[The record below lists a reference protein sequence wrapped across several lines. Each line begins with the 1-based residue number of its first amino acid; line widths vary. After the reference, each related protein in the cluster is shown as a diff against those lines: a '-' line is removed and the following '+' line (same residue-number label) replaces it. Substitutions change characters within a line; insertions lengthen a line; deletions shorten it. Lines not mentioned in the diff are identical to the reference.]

1 MEGTYSYTEIFTKP
15 IEIDNDKS
23 VQVNKIVIPKIQR
36 PYAQGRTGGKYD
48 YVRKT
53 LLTDLFSS
61 LAPDGKIIELN
72 FVYGIIKHNEI
83 ENILEL
89 LDGQQRMTTLFLLH
103 WYIANRELGEGDETD
118 RQIRD
123 CLSKFVYETRSTST
137 VFCSKLSHF
146 HYDVTSTPPSE
157 AIRKSKW
164 YFKSFDR
171 DSTIC
176 AMLTMLDSIH
186 EFYNRQDSRDLHK
199 RLDNIRFYVKSLNY
213 FHLSDE
219 LYIKM
224 NARGLQLSTFENF
237 KADLTSYV
245 SSSPEESFKE
255 KVPLYSE
262 SLSSDTVEFN
272 LNFSIKLDAKW
283 VDMFWKSGSE
293 DFDESYMSFFT
304 RFFTCMYII
313 DTMGTVSDRDMRT
326 DSAVNTLYTTA
337 ENRRGFDEYMGFDL
351 FRSILEH
358 HPEHIH
364 TLDTLLDTLYLY
376 DWKDK
381 QFGIRKEFNPA
392 WDKTP
397 SDETFDDFYCNSKT
411 SFTHV
416 KLILFGAVISFV
428 ASFNKYEDFN
438 IEDFRQWMRVVWNII
453 ENTDIDSLTPV
464 SSLIR
469 KFYLLANHIK
479 DNRENGYDFFSSLA
493 SYGLS
498 DNENR
503 AVVEEVRKAK
513 LISGNIEW
521 LPLFSEAERHP
532 YLKGMVMFFGSE
544 NMTIDEYRH
553 RLGIIQT
560 MFDENGIS
568 PEYRKDHILIRSIVA
583 CHNSWDRINKLYV
596 TERSEKNK
604 HLKNIL
610 ADTKKVEVQNLFA
623 TISSLSSES
632 EIKGYLKDFIEKNE
646 IECWPTDR
654 KEDRED
660 FSIASSRLLNDVKMY
675 SWIAKEEIGYNA
687 SFRIYSYAGHVMF
700 AIPRKQYAKMAIDTE
715 RAQVAKA
722 ICDKYLFEFDN
733 SAQEQMI
740 KDYGDCFGNECWIHL
755 LRGEEKIQIVF
766 CTWHEVIMRI
776 ECSSPEKA
784 LELKEKMDGSSIAEN
799 SENLLVLPKLRHSS
813 KDSTLGKIS
822 EVIDKLFDIIP
833 L

>member
-1 MEGTYSYTEIFTKP
+1 MEGTYSYTELFTKP
-15 IEIDNDKS
+15 IEIDKDRS
-23 VQVNKIVIPKIQR
+23 VQINKIVIPKIQR

-53 LLTDLFSS
+53 LLSDLFSS
-61 LAPDGKIIELN
+61 LAPDGKVLELN
-72 FVYGIIKHNEI
+72 FVYGIIKHNDE

-89 LDGQQRMTTLFLLH
+89 LDGQQRITTLFLLH
-103 WYIANRELGEGDETD
+103 WYIANRELKEGDETD
-118 RQIRD
+118 SRIRG
-123 CLSKFVYETRSTST
+123 CLSRFVYETRSTST
-137 VFCSKLSHF
+137 VFCSRLSHF

-245 SSSPEESFKE
+245 SSFSKGSFLKQ
-255 KVPLYSE
+255 VPLYSE
-262 SLSSDTVEFN
+262 IPSTDTVAFN

-313 DTMGTVSDRDMRT
+313 DTIGTVSDKDMRT

-337 ENRRGFDEYMGFDL
+337 ENRMGFDEYMGFDL

-358 HPEHIH
+358 HPEHIN
-364 TLDTLLDTLYLY
+364 TLDTLLDTLYQY

-381 QFGIRKEFNPA
+381 KFEIRKEFIPA
-392 WDKTP
+392 WDRTP
-397 SDETFDDFYCNSKT
+397 DDETFDDFYCNSKT

-416 KLILFGAVISFV
+416 KLILFGAVISFINTFE
-428 ASFNKYEDFN
+428 SCEGFSL
-438 IEDFRQWMRVVWNII
+438 EDFRQWMRVIWNII
-453 ENTDIDSLTPV
+453 ENTNIDSLTPV

-469 KFYLLANHIK
+469 KFHLLANHIK
-479 DNRENGYDFFSSLA
+479 DNRQNGYDFYSSLA
-493 SYGLS
+493 SYELS
-498 DNENR
+498 NNENR
-503 AVVEEVRKAK
+503 AVVEEIKKAK
-513 LISGNIEW
+513 LISDNTEW

-532 YLKGMVMFFGSE
+532 FLKGMVMFFGSD
-544 NMTIDEYRH
+544 NLTIDEYRH

-560 MFDENGIS
+560 MFDENGIA
-568 PEYRKDHILIRSIVA
+568 PEYREDHILIRAIVA
-583 CHNSWDRINKLYV
+583 CHNSWGKINNLYV
-596 TERSEKNK
+596 TERSEKDK

-610 ADTKKVEVQNLFA
+610 ADTNKVEVQNLFA
-623 TISSLSSES
+623 TISSRSSES
-632 EIKGYLKDFIEKNE
+632 EIKEYLKDFIGKTD
-646 IECWPTDR
+646 IECWPTDSEEVR
-654 KEDRED
+654 KD
-660 FSIASSRLLNDVKMY
+660 FSIASRRLLNDVKMY
-675 SWIAKEEIGYNA
+675 SWIAKEEVGYNA
-687 SFRIYSYAGHVMF
+687 CFRIYYYAGHVMF
-700 AIPRKQYAKMAIDTE
+700 AIPKKQYAKMAIDTE

-722 ICDKYLFEFDN
+722 ICDKYHFEFDN

-740 KDYGDCFGNECWIHL
+740 EEYGDCFGNECWIHL

-766 CTWHEVIMRI
+766 CTGHDVIMRI
-776 ECSSPEKA
+776 ECCSPEKA
-784 LELKEKMDGSSIAEN
+784 LELKEKIPGSSIAEN
-799 SENLLVLPKLRHSS
+799 SETLLFLPKLRHSS

>member
-1 MEGTYSYTEIFTKP
+1 MEGTYSYTELFTKP
-15 IEIDNDKS
+15 IEIDKDRS
-23 VQVNKIVIPKIQR
+23 VQINKIVIPKIQR

-53 LLTDLFSS
+53 LLSDLFSS
-61 LAPDGKIIELN
+61 LAPDGKVLELN
-72 FVYGIIKHNEI
+72 FVYGIIKHNDE

-89 LDGQQRMTTLFLLH
+89 LDGQQRITTLFLLH
-103 WYIANRELGEGDETD
+103 WYIANRELKEGDETD
-118 RQIRD
+118 SRIRG
-123 CLSKFVYETRSTST
+123 CLSRFVYETRSTST
-137 VFCSKLSHF
+137 LFCSKLSHF

-245 SSSPEESFKE
+245 SSFSEGSFLKQ
-255 KVPLYSE
+255 VPLYSE
-262 SLSSDTVEFN
+262 IPTTDTVPFN

-313 DTMGTVSDRDMRT
+313 DTIGTVSDKDMRT

-337 ENRRGFDEYMGFDL
+337 ENRIGFDEYMGFDL

-364 TLDTLLDTLYLY
+364 TLDILLDTLYQY

-381 QFGIRKEFNPA
+381 KFEIRKEFIPV
-392 WDKTP
+392 WDRTP
-397 SDETFDDFYCNSKT
+397 DDETFDDFYCNSKT

-416 KLILFGAVISFV
+416 KLILFGAVISFINTFE
-428 ASFNKYEDFN
+428 SCEGFSL
-438 IEDFRQWMRVVWNII
+438 EDFRQWMRVVWNII
-453 ENTDIDSLTPV
+453 ENTNIDSLTPV

-469 KFYLLANHIK
+469 KFHLLANHIK
-479 DNRENGYDFFSSLA
+479 DNRQNGYDFYSSLA
-493 SYGLS
+493 SYELS
-498 DNENR
+498 NNENR
-503 AVVEEVRKAK
+503 AVVEEIKKAK
-513 LISGNIEW
+513 LISDNTEW

-532 YLKGMVMFFGSE
+532 FLKGMVMFFGSD
-544 NMTIDEYRH
+544 NMTIDEYGH

-560 MFDENGIS
+560 MFDENGIA
-568 PEYRKDHILIRSIVA
+568 PEYREDHILIRAIVA
-583 CHNSWDRINKLYV
+583 CHNSWGEINNLYV
-596 TERSEKNK
+596 TERSEKDK

-610 ADTKKVEVQNLFA
+610 ADTNKVEVQNLFA
-623 TISSLSSES
+623 TISGRSSES
-632 EIKGYLKDFIEKNE
+632 EIKEYLKDFIGKTD
-646 IECWPTDR
+646 IECWPTDSEEVR
-654 KEDRED
+654 KD
-660 FSIASSRLLNDVKMY
+660 FSIASKRLLNDVKMY
-675 SWIAKEEIGYNA
+675 SWIAKEEVGYN
-687 SFRIYSYAGHVMF
+687 SCFRIYYYAGHVMF
-700 AIPRKQYAKMAIDTE
+700 AIPKKQYAKMAIDTE

-722 ICDKYLFEFDN
+722 ICDKYHFEFDN

-740 KDYGDCFGNECWIHL
+740 EEYGDCFGNECWIHL

-766 CTWHEVIMRI
+766 CTGHDVIMRI

-784 LELKEKMDGSSIAEN
+784 LELKEKIPGSSIAEN
-799 SENLLVLPKLRHSS
+799 SETLLFLPKLRHSS
-813 KDSTLGKIS
+813 KDSTLGKITQ
-822 EVIDKLFDIIP
+822 VIDKLFDIIP

>member
-1 MEGTYSYTEIFTKP
+1 MEGTYSYTELFTKP
-15 IEIDNDKS
+15 IEIDKDRS
-23 VQVNKIVIPKIQR
+23 VQINKIVIPKIQR

-53 LLTDLFSS
+53 LLSDLFSS
-61 LAPDGKIIELN
+61 LAPDGKVLELN
-72 FVYGIIKHNEI
+72 FVYGIIKHNDE

-89 LDGQQRMTTLFLLH
+89 LDGQQRITTLFLLH
-103 WYIANRELGEGDETD
+103 WYIANRELKEGDETD
-118 RQIRD
+118 SRIRG
-123 CLSKFVYETRSTST
+123 CLSRFVYETRSTST

-245 SSSPEESFKE
+245 SSFSEGSFLKQ
-255 KVPLYSE
+255 VPLYSE
-262 SLSSDTVEFN
+262 IPSTDTVAFN

-313 DTMGTVSDRDMRT
+313 DTIGTVSDKDMRT

-337 ENRRGFDEYMGFDL
+337 ENRMGFDEYMGFDL

-358 HPEHIH
+358 HPEHIN
-364 TLDTLLDTLYLY
+364 TLDTLLDTLYRY

-381 QFGIRKEFNPA
+381 KFEIRKEFIPA
-392 WDKTP
+392 WDRTP
-397 SDETFDDFYCNSKT
+397 DDETFDDFYCNSKT

-416 KLILFGAVISFV
+416 KLILFGAVISFINTFE
-428 ASFNKYEDFN
+428 SCEGFSL
-438 IEDFRQWMRVVWNII
+438 EDFRQWMRVVWNII
-453 ENTDIDSLTPV
+453 ENTNIDSLTPV

-469 KFYLLANHIK
+469 KFHLLANHIK
-479 DNRENGYDFFSSLA
+479 DNRQNGYDFYSSLA
-493 SYGLS
+493 SYELS
-498 DNENR
+498 NNENR
-503 AVVEEVRKAK
+503 AVVEEIKKAK
-513 LISGNIEW
+513 LISDNTEW

-532 YLKGMVMFFGSE
+532 FLKGMVMFFGSD
-544 NMTIDEYRH
+544 NLTIDEYRH

-560 MFDENGIS
+560 MFDENGIA
-568 PEYRKDHILIRSIVA
+568 PEYREDHILIRAIVA
-583 CHNSWDRINKLYV
+583 CHNSWGKINNLYV
-596 TERSEKNK
+596 TERSEKDK

-610 ADTKKVEVQNLFA
+610 ADTNKVEVQNLFA
-623 TISSLSSES
+623 TISSRSSES
-632 EIKGYLKDFIEKNE
+632 EIKEYLKDFIGKTD
-646 IECWPTDR
+646 IECWPTDSEEVR
-654 KEDRED
+654 KD
-660 FSIASSRLLNDVKMY
+660 FSIASRRLLNDVKMY
-675 SWIAKEEIGYNA
+675 SWIAKEEVGYNA
-687 SFRIYSYAGHVMF
+687 CFRIYYYAGHVMF
-700 AIPRKQYAKMAIDTE
+700 AIPKKQYAKMAIDTE

-722 ICDKYLFEFDN
+722 ICDKYHFEFDN

-740 KDYGDCFGNECWIHL
+740 EEYGDCFGNECWIHL

-766 CTWHEVIMRI
+766 CTGHDVIMRI

-784 LELKEKMDGSSIAEN
+784 LELKEKIPGSSIAEN
-799 SENLLVLPKLRHSS
+799 SETLLFLPKLRHSS

>member
-1 MEGTYSYTEIFTKP
+1 MEGTYSYTELFTKP
-15 IEIDNDKS
+15 IEIDKDRS
-23 VQVNKIVIPKIQR
+23 VQINKIVIPKIQR
-36 PYAQGRTGGKYD
+36 PYAQGRIGGKYD

-53 LLTDLFSS
+53 LLSDLFSS
-61 LAPDGKIIELN
+61 LAPDGKVLELN
-72 FVYGIIKHNEI
+72 FVYGIIKHNDE

-89 LDGQQRMTTLFLLH
+89 LDGQQRITTLFLLH
-103 WYIANRELGEGDETD
+103 WYIANRELKEGDETD
-118 RQIRD
+118 SRIRG
-123 CLSKFVYETRSTST
+123 CLSRFVYETRSTST

-245 SSSPEESFKE
+245 SSFSEGSFLKQ
-255 KVPLYSE
+255 VPLYSE
-262 SLSSDTVEFN
+262 IPSTDTVAFN

-313 DTMGTVSDRDMRT
+313 DTIGTVSDKDMRT

-337 ENRRGFDEYMGFDL
+337 ENRMGFDEYMGFDL

-358 HPEHIH
+358 HPEHIN
-364 TLDTLLDTLYLY
+364 TLDTLLDTLYQY

-381 QFGIRKEFNPA
+381 KFEIRKEFIPA
-392 WDKTP
+392 WDRTP
-397 SDETFDDFYCNSKT
+397 DDETFDDFYCNSKT

-416 KLILFGAVISFV
+416 KLILFGAVISFINTFESCE
-428 ASFNKYEDFN
+428 SFSL
-438 IEDFRQWMRVVWNII
+438 EDFRQWMRVVWNII
-453 ENTDIDSLTPV
+453 ENTNIDSLTPV

-469 KFYLLANHIK
+469 KFHLLANHIK
-479 DNRENGYDFFSSLA
+479 DNRQNGYDFYSSLA
-493 SYGLS
+493 SYELS
-498 DNENR
+498 NNENR
-503 AVVEEVRKAK
+503 AVVEEIKKAK
-513 LISGNIEW
+513 LISDNTEW

-532 YLKGMVMFFGSE
+532 FLKGMVMFFGSD
-544 NMTIDEYRH
+544 NLTIDEYRH

-560 MFDENGIS
+560 MFDENGIA
-568 PEYRKDHILIRSIVA
+568 PEYREDHILIRAIVA
-583 CHNSWDRINKLYV
+583 CHNSWGKINNLYV
-596 TERSEKNK
+596 TERSEKDK

-610 ADTKKVEVQNLFA
+610 ADTNKVEVQNLFA
-623 TISSLSSES
+623 TISSRSSES
-632 EIKGYLKDFIEKNE
+632 EIKEYLKDFIGKTD
-646 IECWPTDR
+646 IECWPTDSEEVR
-654 KEDRED
+654 KD
-660 FSIASSRLLNDVKMY
+660 FSIASRRLLNDVKMY
-675 SWIAKEEIGYNA
+675 SWIAKEEVGYNA
-687 SFRIYSYAGHVMF
+687 CFRIYYYAGHVMF
-700 AIPRKQYAKMAIDTE
+700 AIPKKQYAKMAIDTE

-722 ICDKYLFEFDN
+722 ICDKYHFEFDS

-740 KDYGDCFGNECWIHL
+740 EEYGDCFGNECWIHL

-766 CTWHEVIMRI
+766 CTGHDVIMRI

-784 LELKEKMDGSSIAEN
+784 LELKEKIPGSSIAEN
-799 SENLLVLPKLRHSS
+799 SETLLFLPKLRHSS
-813 KDSTLGKIS
+813 KDSTLGKIT

>member
-1 MEGTYSYTEIFTKP
+1 MEGTYSYTELFTKP
-15 IEIDNDKS
+15 IEIDKDRS
-23 VQVNKIVIPKIQR
+23 VQINKIVIPKIQR

-53 LLTDLFSS
+53 LLSDLFSS
-61 LAPDGKIIELN
+61 LAPDGKVLELN
-72 FVYGIIKHNEI
+72 FVYGIIKHNDE

-89 LDGQQRMTTLFLLH
+89 LDGQQRITTLFLLH
-103 WYIANRELGEGDETD
+103 WYIANRELKDGDETD
-118 RQIRD
+118 SRIRG
-123 CLSKFVYETRSTST
+123 CLSRFVYETRSTST

-245 SSSPEESFKE
+245 SSFSEGSFLKQ
-255 KVPLYSE
+255 VPLYSE
-262 SLSSDTVEFN
+262 IPSTDTVAFN

-313 DTMGTVSDRDMRT
+313 DTIGTVSDKDMRT

-337 ENRRGFDEYMGFDL
+337 ENRMGFDEYMGFDL

-358 HPEHIH
+358 HPEHIN
-364 TLDTLLDTLYLY
+364 TLDTLLDTLYQY

-381 QFGIRKEFNPA
+381 KFEIRKEFIPA
-392 WDKTP
+392 WDRTP
-397 SDETFDDFYCNSKT
+397 DDETFDDFYCNSKT

-416 KLILFGAVISFV
+416 KLILFGAVISFINTFE
-428 ASFNKYEDFN
+428 SCEGFSL
-438 IEDFRQWMRVVWNII
+438 EDFRQWMRVVWNII
-453 ENTDIDSLTPV
+453 ENTNIDSLTPV

-469 KFYLLANHIK
+469 KFHLLANHIK
-479 DNRENGYDFFSSLA
+479 DNRQNGHDFYSSLA
-493 SYGLS
+493 SYELS
-498 DNENR
+498 NNENR
-503 AVVEEVRKAK
+503 AVVEEIKKAK
-513 LISGNIEW
+513 LISDNTEW
-521 LPLFSEAERHP
+521 LPLFSKAERHP
-532 YLKGMVMFFGSE
+532 FLKGMVMFFGSD
-544 NMTIDEYRH
+544 NLTIDEYRH

-560 MFDENGIS
+560 MFDENGIA
-568 PEYRKDHILIRSIVA
+568 PEYREDHILIRAIVA
-583 CHNSWDRINKLYV
+583 CHNSWGKINNLYV
-596 TERSEKNK
+596 TERSEKDK

-610 ADTKKVEVQNLFA
+610 ADTNKVEVQNLFA
-623 TISSLSSES
+623 TISSRSSES
-632 EIKGYLKDFIEKNE
+632 EIKEYLKDFIRKTD
-646 IECWPTDR
+646 IECWPTDSEEVR
-654 KEDRED
+654 KD
-660 FSIASSRLLNDVKMY
+660 FSIASRRLLNDVKMY
-675 SWIAKEEIGYNA
+675 SWIAKEEVGYNA
-687 SFRIYSYAGHVMF
+687 CFRIYYYAGHVMF
-700 AIPRKQYAKMAIDTE
+700 AIPKKQYAKMAIDTE

-740 KDYGDCFGNECWIHL
+740 EEYGDCFGNECWIHL

-766 CTWHEVIMRI
+766 CTGHDVIMRI

-784 LELKEKMDGSSIAEN
+784 LELKEIIPGSSIAEN
-799 SENLLVLPKLRHSS
+799 SETLLFLPKLRHSS